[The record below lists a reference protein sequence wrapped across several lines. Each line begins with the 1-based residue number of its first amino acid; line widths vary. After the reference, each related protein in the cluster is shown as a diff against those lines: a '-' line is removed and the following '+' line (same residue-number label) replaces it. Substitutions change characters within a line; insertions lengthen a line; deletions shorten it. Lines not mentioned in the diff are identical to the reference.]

1 MKSIYSVELKL
12 SFENNWQAL
21 LRMDD
26 HITYEDRINR
36 VEEAIQD
43 FGLKK
48 CANTKVG
55 DPEKGIKGISGGE
68 RKRLAFAAE
77 VPFVFHTF

>member
-1 MKSIYSVELKL
+1 
-12 SFENNWQAL
+12 
-21 LRMDD
+21 MDK
-26 HITYEDRINR
+26 HVTYEDRMKR
-36 VEEAIQD
+36 VEQVIQEL
-43 FGLKK
+43 GLSK

-77 VPFVFHTF
+77 VIHITVDLIKNR